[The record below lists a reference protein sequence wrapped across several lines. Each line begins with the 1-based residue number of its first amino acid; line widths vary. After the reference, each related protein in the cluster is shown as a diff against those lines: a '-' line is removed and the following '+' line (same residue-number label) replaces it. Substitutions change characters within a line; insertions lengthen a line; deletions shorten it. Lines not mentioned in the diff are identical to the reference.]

1 MKFLATCPQGLEAL
15 LVDELIALGA
25 TDVKPTG
32 TGAEFYGEIEQAYRA
47 CLWSRV
53 ANRILVPVAES
64 VVETADD
71 LYDAVRS
78 VDWMEHLPHE
88 TASLSVAFTG
98 KTNAINHTHFGA
110 LKVKDAIVDQV
121 REKTGGRPNVD
132 KENPDLRV
140 HAHIYRGRLSLS
152 VDLSGESLHRRG
164 YRTQAGAA
172 PLKENLAAGI
182 LYRAKWLDVMQ
193 ERPVFFDPMCG
204 SGTLVIEAV
213 MMAADIAPGILRS
226 SYGFERWKQHQPEL
240 WASIKTEAEHRKQQG
255 LANLNA
261 RFHGADQDKKVLEV
275 AQANAERAGVAQY
288 INFKVAKV
296 EQLVAPEDGCG
307 LMVTNPPYG
316 ERLGEGSELMFLYRQ
331 IGDALKQDFAGWQA
345 SIFTGNPELCQVVG
359 LKPDK
364 MYSLKNGP
372 IDSKLYLYTLYA
384 DRKNPEPAAEEGE
397 VKPLSET
404 AQMFANRL
412 KKNMK
417 ALKKWVAKESI
428 ECYRLYDADIPEY
441 SVAVDI
447 YKNWVHVQEYVAPH
461 SIDKVKAFERLKEVM
476 DAIPVTL
483 NVDPKQVVLKQRKRQ
498 SGTGQYEK
506 QASVGRFFEVREY
519 GCRLR
524 VNLHDYL
531 DTGLFLDH
539 RPVRHQIQQMAAGKD
554 FLNLFCYTA
563 SASVHAGVGGAKS
576 TTSVDMSAT
585 YLQWAMKNM
594 ALNGFNDKQHHFIES
609 DCFAWLKKQRR
620 PAYDLIF
627 MDPPTFSNSKKMLDV
642 LDVQRDHVD
651 LIKSA
656 MRLLRKDGVL
666 IFSNNYRKF
675 KLDYELLAAFEIKEI
690 SSKTIDTDFARNPK
704 IHCCFEIRW
713 P

>member
-32 TGAEFYGEIEQAYRA
+32 TGAEFYGEIEHAYRA

-78 VDWMEHLPHE
+78 VDWMAHLPHE
-88 TASLSVAFTG
+88 AASLSVAFTG

-121 REKTGGRPNVD
+121 REKTGGRPNID
-132 KENPDLRV
+132 RDNPDLRV

-213 MMAADIAPGILRS
+213 MMAADIAPGILRA

-240 WASIKTEAEHRKQQG
+240 WASIKAEAEHRKQQG
-255 LANLNA
+255 LANLSA
-261 RFHGADQDKKVLEV
+261 RFYGADQDKKVLEV
-275 AQANAERAGVAQY
+275 AQANAERAGVAQH
-288 INFKVAKV
+288 INFKVARV

-331 IGDALKQDFAGWQA
+331 IGDVLKQDFAGWQA

-359 LKPDK
+359 LKPAK

-384 DRKNPEPAAEEGE
+384 DRKSSEQVVEEGE

-498 SGTGQYEK
+498 SGSGQYEK
-506 QASVGRFFEVREY
+506 QASVGRFFEVGEY

-627 MDPPTFSNSKKMLDV
+627 MDPPTFSNSKKMVDV

-690 SSKTIDTDFARNPK
+690 TSKTIDTDFARNPK